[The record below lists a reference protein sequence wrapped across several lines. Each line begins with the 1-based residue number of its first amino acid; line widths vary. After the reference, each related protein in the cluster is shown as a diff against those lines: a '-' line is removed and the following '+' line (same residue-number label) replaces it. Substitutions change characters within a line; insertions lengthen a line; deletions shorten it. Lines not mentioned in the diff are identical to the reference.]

1 MSQTE
6 VIREFLVRL
15 GFKVDQKSLNDFSSG
30 VEDATKAVDALVG
43 TVVGAALVV
52 GAGVTAFA
60 AGLDQMYFSSKRVNE
75 NISDLKAF
83 GNAAKNFGVDAGEAA
98 SNIESF
104 AGKMRNQPGFE
115 SWLQS
120 MGINTRNNGVLRD
133 TADLMVDLGRSLEKY
148 DPYMRKQFSD
158 RAGLTERM
166 MLGLVNPEF
175 KGEFNKQRGMTGD
188 LDAAGEAARK
198 FNVQLQDLENTI
210 KKALLPVMV
219 SLTKITG
226 EQFADA
232 SGWATKNADGLANA
246 ANGVAEAVVNAG
258 KIIIPI
264 LGAIYDLFK
273 GIYDMGYKTGEVINN
288 ALPTGWGDKIGEGTN
303 WWFEKLGIAD
313 TVYDMA
319 TGSKTAPANA
329 APSRTTTQSDKAAY
343 LEGLDKKYGLPPGTL
358 YKYWMAESAGGQR
371 MLSPKGAEGHF
382 QFMPGTAKEYGV
394 NNPYNF
400 EESADGAGR
409 YISNLK
415 KKYGGDMRTAA
426 AAWNWGPGN
435 VDRYGLGHAPSE
447 TKGFMDKVA
456 GGVNVNQTTTIN
468 VNGAGD
474 PAAVGREVARQQ
486 NYVNA
491 DIPRNMKTA
500 VQ

>member
-1 MSQTE
+1 MAQAD
-6 VIREFLVRL
+6 VIREFLVKL

-30 VEDATKAVDALVG
+30 VEGATKAVEALVS
-43 TVVGAALVV
+43 TVVGASLAI

-120 MGINTRNNGVLRD
+120 LGINTRSNGVLRD
-133 TADLMVDLGRSLEKY
+133 TADLMVDMGRALEKY
-148 DPYMRKQFSD
+148 PQYMRSQYAAQ
-158 RAGLTERM
+158 AGMSERM
-166 MLGLVNPEF
+166 ILALTDPRFGGEFGRQQGLVGNI
-175 KGEFNKQRGMTGD
+175 
-188 LDAAGEAARK
+188 DAASEVTRK

-226 EQFADA
+226 ELFADA
-232 SGWATKNADGLANA
+232 SRWAAKNADGLANA
-246 ANGVAEAVVNAG
+246 ANGVATAVTNMG
-258 KIIIPI
+258 RIMMQI
-264 LGAIYDLFK
+264 LGKSADGWKLIYELVKD
-273 GIYDMGYKTGEVINN
+273 TGVEINKI
-288 ALPTGWGDKIGEGTN
+288 LPSGWGDKIGEGTN
-303 WWFEKLGIAD
+303 WLFEKLGIAD
-313 TVYDMA
+313 TVYDMV
-319 TGSKTAPANA
+319 TGSKTAKTTAPA
-329 APSRTTTQSDKAAY
+329 RTTTQADKAAY

-358 YKYWMAESAGGQR
+358 YKYWMAESGGGKH
-371 MLSPKGAEGHF
+371 MLSNKGAEGHF

-409 YISNLK
+409 YISSLK

-435 VDRYGLGHAPSE
+435 VDRYGLGHAPRE
-447 TKGFMDKVA
+447 TQGFMDKVA

-491 DIPRNMKTA
+491 DILRNMKTA